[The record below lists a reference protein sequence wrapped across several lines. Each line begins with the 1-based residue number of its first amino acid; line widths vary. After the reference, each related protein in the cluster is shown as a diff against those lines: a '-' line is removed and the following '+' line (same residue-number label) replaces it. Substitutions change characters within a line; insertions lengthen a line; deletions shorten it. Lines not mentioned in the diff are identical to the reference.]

1 MWLGSENRLGSVI
14 IIVSCRT
21 LFLIERLENSQVA
34 VQKEYDDNQWIGWSA
49 LWIADFGPVGSD
61 RTTIGSIQ
69 GINSIYYSNE
79 INRLIDIISIYTA
92 DQQMEWP
99 SRPSIQQVSNSGQT
113 TETRPA
119 RTQETVPSSEFAIL
133 FDPVAWRHLA
143 SLCRPSEWVSQPSNL
158 LLPSNLLIG

>member
-1 MWLGSENRLGSVI
+1 MGPSSSSLAVGPYSSSSGSKIVRLPSKKNMTTTNGLADRLFGSPTLVQLAPTEQQSE
-14 IIVSCRT
+14 VSK
-21 LFLIERLENSQVA
+21 V
-34 VQKEYDDNQWIGWSA
+34 
-49 LWIADFGPVGSD
+49 
-61 RTTIGSIQ
+61 
-69 GINSIYYSNE
+69 NSIYYSNE

-99 SRPSIQQVSNSGQT
+99 SRPSVQQVSNSGQT

-143 SLCRPSEWVSQPSNL
+143 SLCRPSE
-158 LLPSNLLIG
+158 